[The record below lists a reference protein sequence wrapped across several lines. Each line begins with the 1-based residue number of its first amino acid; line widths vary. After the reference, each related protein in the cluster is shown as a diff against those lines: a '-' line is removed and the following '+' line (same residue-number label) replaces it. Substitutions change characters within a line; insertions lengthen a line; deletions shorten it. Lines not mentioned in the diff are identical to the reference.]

1 MSATNHLAF
10 GSIDKIT
17 ECLYDIES
25 VAGLLQQAKNEHL
38 GDSEDAA
45 VHGGA
50 TIILRAAK
58 RIREVI
64 GQG

>member
-17 ECLYDIES
+17 ECLHDIES
-25 VAGLLQQAKNEHL
+25 VAGLLQQANEHL

-45 VHGGA
+45 VYGGA